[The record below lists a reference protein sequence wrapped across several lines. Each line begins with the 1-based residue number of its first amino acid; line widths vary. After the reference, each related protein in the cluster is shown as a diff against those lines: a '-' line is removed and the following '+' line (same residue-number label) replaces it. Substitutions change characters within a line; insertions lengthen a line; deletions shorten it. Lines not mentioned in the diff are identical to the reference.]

1 MAVTRPDQIGT
12 IDLAKKAVA
21 GKLELSV
28 ASSHPENVEFTSV
41 EANKGTAILR
51 YQKHIKISFDEIY
64 AFGDG
69 GNDVEQFK
77 VATKA
82 IAMANAPL
90 EVQKEADI
98 ITKTNDEN
106 GFTYAVRELL
116 KM

>member
-1 MAVTRPDQIGT
+1 M
-12 IDLAKKAVA
+12 
-21 GKLELSV
+21 
-28 ASSHPENVEFTSV
+28 
-41 EANKGTAILR
+41 
-51 YQKHIKISFDEIY
+51 KISFDEIY

-77 VATKA
+77 VATTA